1 MRRREVITL
10 IGGAAA
16 APSLLWPLAA
26 HAQQGALPVVGF
38 LSNGSLAPRQ
48 YQVEAFRQGLND
60 GGYTAGQN
68 VAIEYRWADDREDQL
83 PALVA
88 DLVRRQVNVIVV
100 STGTSSALAAKAAT
114 TAIPIM
120 FCVGGDPVRNRLVA
134 SFNRPG
140 GNVTGVS
147 YLTNA
152 VQPKRLGLLRELKP
166 NAGLMA
172 FLVNPVNP
180 NAAADVAEMQ
190 AAARSVGQ
198 QISVVN
204 ASSER
209 DFDAVFADLIQ
220 QRADAVVVA
229 SDTTF
234 LNQRDRLIAV
244 AARHRLPA
252 IYDGREFVAAGG
264 LVGYGASRADAFRQ
278 AGGYVGRIL
287 KGDAPAD
294 LPVLLPTKLELV
306 INLAT
311 AKVLGIDVPAPLL
324 ALADEVIE

>member
-1 MRRREVITL
+1 
-10 IGGAAA
+10 
-16 APSLLWPLAA
+16 
-26 HAQQGALPVVGF
+26 
-38 LSNGSLAPRQ
+38 
-48 YQVEAFRQGLND
+48 
-60 GGYTAGQN
+60 
-68 VAIEYRWADDREDQL
+68 
-83 PALVA
+83 
-88 DLVRRQVNVIVV
+88 
-100 STGTSSALAAKAAT
+100 
-114 TAIPIM
+114 
-120 FCVGGDPVRNRLVA
+120 
-134 SFNRPG
+134 
-140 GNVTGVS
+140 
-147 YLTNA
+147 
-152 VQPKRLGLLRELKP
+152 LGLLRELKP

-198 QISVVN
+198 RISVEN

-220 QRADAVVVA
+220 QHADAVVVA
-229 SDTTF
+229 SDTVF
-234 LNQRDRLIAV
+234 LNRRDRLVAV
-244 AARHRLPA
+244 AARHMLPA
-252 IYDGREFVAAGG
+252 IYDGREFAAAGG

-278 AGGYVGRIL
+278 AGGYVARIL

-311 AKVLGIDVPAPLL
+311 ARALGIDVPATLL